1 MADVGVL
8 SSIGKEVDGDN
19 LVRLLR
25 YLLQNLSA
33 ENMTADPFNLTT
45 EERACGSFDGRTLYR
60 KILPFEITE
69 DTVQNRIEH
78 HVSGQRMLWLDTV
91 LVQTAAGV
99 FQNITHRCEI
109 GGDDILLPNETY
121 DAGSR
126 VYAIIYYVKG
136 GNGR

>member
-33 ENMTADPFNLTT
+33 ENMIADPFNLTT
-45 EERACGSFDGRTLYR
+45 EERACGSFDGRTLYKKLLSG
-60 KILPFEITE
+60 KIQEDSASNVLEYGVENTKVLWA
-69 DTVQNRIEH
+69 DTVICKH
-78 HVSGQRMLWLDTV
+78 G
-91 LVQTAAGV
+91 GV
-99 FQNITHRCEI
+99 WA
-109 GGDDILLPNETY
+109 DIKLACGYSKYAISLPNSGY
-121 DAGSR
+121 DAGDP